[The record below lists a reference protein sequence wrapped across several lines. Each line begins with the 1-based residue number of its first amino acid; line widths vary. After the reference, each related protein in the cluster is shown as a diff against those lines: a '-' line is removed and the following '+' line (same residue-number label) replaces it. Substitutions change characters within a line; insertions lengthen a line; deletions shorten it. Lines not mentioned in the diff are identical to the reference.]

1 MKTAVQLLQNYLDS
15 IQHPATAAALFAADG
30 VLELPYLQTLGLPHR
45 VQGPAEIEGF
55 IAGLLVKVPDF
66 RFRNIQFFIDTPTQ
80 AFGEYSVEA
89 GLAGTDRIYRQ
100 TYAGRLVAEEG
111 KIKLLR
117 ESLDTLAAW
126 RAFHGEQPV

>member
-15 IQHPATAAALFAADG
+15 IQNPEAAARLFASDG

-45 VQGPAEIEGF
+45 VQGPAEIERF

-89 GLAGTDRIYRQ
+89 GVAGTDRVYKQ
-100 TYAGRLVAEEG
+100 TYAVRLVAEDG

-126 RAFHGEQPV
+126 HAFNGEQTS

>member
-15 IQHPATAAALFAADG
+15 IQNPEAAARLFASDG

-45 VQGPAEIEGF
+45 VQGPAEIERF
-55 IAGLLVKVPDF
+55 IVGLLVKVPDF

-89 GLAGTDRIYRQ
+89 GVAGTDRVYKQ
-100 TYAGRLVAEEG
+100 TYAGRLVAEDG

-126 RAFHGEQPV
+126 HAFNGEQTS

>member
-15 IQHPATAAALFAADG
+15 IQDPHAAASLFAPDG
-30 VLELPYLQTLGLPHR
+30 VLELPYLQTLGLVHR
-45 VQGPAEIEGF
+45 VQGPTEIEGF
-55 IAGLLVKVPDF
+55 IAGLLRKVPDF

-89 GLAGTDRIYRQ
+89 SVVDTGRIYKQ

-117 ESLDTLAAW
+117 ESLDTFAAR
-126 RAFHGEQPV
+126 RAFNGE